1 MFCNQN
7 TFSYQNTQK
16 TIHCSNLFEDDAQ
29 VKSVRLTSLEKKDL
43 LRFSSGE
50 ASITN
55 KIEKTIINNKMLA
68 YHCKHEIIMRTEI
81 ISKKAPF
88 SKCNSTYG

>member
-50 ASITN
+50 VSI
-55 KIEKTIINNKMLA
+55 TIINNKMLA

-88 SKCNSTYG
+88 SKCHSTYG